1 MKKIGI
7 VLCCLIMFIF
17 GACSVGVVS
26 AKQDWPLKIW
36 AQNENGNLKTWNLKD
51 EETGVEYIV
60 VSTYSYKGG
69 TCITPRL
76 NDDGT
81 LYTGD

>member
-7 VLCCLIMFIF
+7 ILCCLTMFIL

-26 AKQDWPLKIW
+26 AEQTGPFKIW
-36 AQNENGNLKTWNLKD
+36 AQNENMSLKTWNLKD

-60 VSTYSYKGG
+60 VNTHSDRGG
-69 TCITPRL
+69 TCITPRF
-76 NDDGT
+76 NADGT
-81 LYTGD
+81 LYTGG

>member
-7 VLCCLIMFIF
+7 MLCCITMFIL

-26 AKQDWPLKIW
+26 AEQTNPIKIW
-36 AQNENGNLKTWNLKD
+36 FQNENRAANTWIVKD
-51 EETGVEYIV
+51 ENTKVEYIV
-60 VSTYSYKGG
+60 VTTLRGG
-69 TCITPRL
+69 TCITPRY
-76 NDDGT
+76 NADGT